1 MLKTIVIRENVTRLL
16 NLVIAACR
24 IDGRS
29 LFAVFLLSLCWPTL
43 LVAKDFQE
51 YVQEA
56 SDYFDEGEYEPA
68 VIQLKNALLLKPENA
83 EARLL
88 LGKTYFELDDYSS
101 AQKEL
106 TRAQELGIS
115 RDRVLVPL
123 ARVSILNGESNQ
135 VLQTVFVEE
144 GDSIL
149 LRIDI
154 LLLQGRAFLE
164 EQNPGLADL
173 KFSEVLEL
181 EPDVAEALL
190 GKARISY
197 QRRDMATADNLVER
211 ALSVDPEYAEAWIL
225 KGELLLRTEGKQ
237 QEAAAAFQR
246 ALEIKPNNGQARL
259 GLATALIARDEN
271 RQALAEVDRVL
282 RGYPKSHLAYY
293 IKGLALYQQEK
304 LGSAE
309 EAVTLALNYHPSHLH
324 SHVLAGTIAYQ
335 QGKLELA
342 ERHLRTYWNQ
352 APGDLRVAVLLGAT
366 LLKLGEPAK
375 AIEVLEPGVSAAA
388 DDAQYLSLLGS
399 AYLEDGQSAK
409 GIEYLEQAV
418 AVSPDE
424 ANLRGQLAMGRLAAG
439 DVNTAISDLKTVVDL
454 DLDQELVQADALLVL
469 TYLHRK
475 EYEKAL
481 AATDALLGK
490 MPDSPV
496 PYNFKGA
503 VYLGMGDTRAAR
515 NAYEQ
520 ALKIQPD
527 FLISHFNLAK
537 LDLLANDTAAAEKR
551 YGKVLSYDKDNLK
564 ALLGMAVVAHRNG
577 QVDDTEKW
585 LKQAHEYH
593 PKAIGPA
600 LLLIEHYDR
609 AGETFRALE
618 MARSTAIT
626 HPRNP
631 TLLELMAAIQL
642 KAEENK
648 EAAATLRKLTEVLPE
663 SPEAHY
669 RLALVQ
675 VRLKQTDAAR
685 SGLQRALDLQEDYP
699 EAQVLLGR
707 LDILTKDEKAALA
720 MAEKLQQA
728 HPQAPHGYALEGDVY
743 ARREPERAAAAYAMA
758 YEREANVLLARKLFD
773 LRTKT
778 GDNESAYGVL
788 NRWLAEH
795 PEDTATRALLAQA
808 LQSDGHKQRATEQYL
823 KLLEHDSGNVAALN
837 NIAWLYQEAGDSRG
851 ISYAERAH
859 ELAPDRPE
867 VVDTLGWLLV
877 QNGDTN
883 RGLVLL
889 QEAAVKAPHMPEIRY
904 HMAVALAKAGRRD
917 ESRKVLDRLLKT
929 GKNFQGVDDARKLRE
944 QLGG

>member
-1 MLKTIVIRENVTRLL
+1 M
-16 NLVIAACR
+16 
-24 IDGRS
+24 
-29 LFAVFLLSLCWPTL
+29 
-43 LVAKDFQE
+43 
-51 YVQEA
+51 
-56 SDYFDEGEYEPA
+56 
-68 VIQLKNALLLKPENA
+68 
-83 EARLL
+83 
-88 LGKTYFELDDYSS
+88 
-101 AQKEL
+101 
-106 TRAQELGIS
+106 
-115 RDRVLVPL
+115 
-123 ARVSILNGESNQ
+123 
-135 VLQTVFVEE
+135 
-144 GDSIL
+144 
-149 LRIDI
+149 
-154 LLLQGRAFLE
+154 
-164 EQNPGLADL
+164 
-173 KFSEVLEL
+173 
-181 EPDVAEALL
+181 
-190 GKARISY
+190 
-197 QRRDMATADNLVER
+197 
-211 ALSVDPEYAEAWIL
+211 
-225 KGELLLRTEGKQ
+225 
-237 QEAAAAFQR
+237 
-246 ALEIKPNNGQARL
+246 
-259 GLATALIARDEN
+259 
-271 RQALAEVDRVL
+271 
-282 RGYPKSHLAYY
+282 
-293 IKGLALYQQEK
+293 
-304 LGSAE
+304 
-309 EAVTLALNYHPSHLH
+309 TLALKYHPSHLH

-352 APGDLRVAVLLGAT
+352 APGDRRVAVLLGAT
-366 LLKLGEPAK
+366 LLKLGEPART
-375 AIEVLEPGVSAAA
+375 IEVLEPGVSAAA
-388 DDAQYLSLLGS
+388 DDAQYLALLGS
-399 AYLEDGQSAK
+399 AYLADGQSAK

-418 AVSPDE
+418 ALSPDE

-439 DVNTAISDLKTVVDL
+439 DVDTAISDLKTVVDL
-454 DLDQELVQADALLVL
+454 DQELVRADALLVM

-481 AATDALLGK
+481 AATDALLEK

-496 PYNFKGA
+496 PYNFRGA
-503 VYLGMGDTRAAR
+503 AYFGMGDTRAAR

-564 ALLGMAVVAHRNG
+564 ALLGMAAVVHRNG

-585 LKQAHEYH
+585 LKQAREYH
-593 PKAIGPA
+593 PNAIEPA

-609 AGETFRALE
+609 VGETFAALE
-618 MARSTAIT
+618 MARTTAIT

-685 SGLQRALDLQEDYP
+685 NSLQHALELQEDYP

-707 LDILTKDEKAALA
+707 LDILEKDEKAALV

-728 HPQAPHGYALEGDVY
+728 HPQAPHGYALEGDVHA

-758 YEREANVLLARKLFD
+758 YEREANALLARKLFD
-773 LRTKT
+773 SRTKT
-778 GDNESAYGVL
+778 GDNESAYEVL
-788 NRWLAEH
+788 SQWLAEH
-795 PEDTATRALLAQA
+795 PEDTAIRALLAQA

-837 NIAWLYQEAGDSRG
+837 NLAWLYQEAGDSRG

-859 ELAPDRPE
+859 ELAPDSPE
-867 VVDTLGWLLV
+867 VADTLGWLLV
-877 QNGDTN
+877 RNGETN

-917 ESRKVLDRLLKT
+917 ESRKVLDRMLKT
-929 GKNFQGVDDARKLRE
+929 GKDFPSVGDARKLRE